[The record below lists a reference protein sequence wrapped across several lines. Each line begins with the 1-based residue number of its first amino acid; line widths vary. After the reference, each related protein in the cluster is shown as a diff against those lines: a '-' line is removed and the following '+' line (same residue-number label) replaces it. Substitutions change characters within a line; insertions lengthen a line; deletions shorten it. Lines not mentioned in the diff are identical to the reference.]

1 MKKRDPNMQTYDAF
15 SVEKYEYQGK
25 PRRKFHK
32 IGRMIQNKDGE
43 AFSLYIPNGIA
54 ISGHIF
60 IAPVGQTEDQLMV
73 HYKCAADQ
81 FGL

>member
-1 MKKRDPNMQTYDAF
+1 MQTYDAF

-32 IGRMIQNKDGE
+32 IGKMIQNKDGE
-43 AFSLYIPNGIA
+43 AFSLFIPEGIA

-60 IAPVGQTEDQLMV
+60 LAPVGQTEDQLQL
-73 HYKCAADQ
+73 HYKSAAEHY
-81 FGL
+81 GS